1 MYEDK
6 TLVIED
12 EAEKI
17 GFGNVLLKVK
27 RLLNSNSL
35 LVIKDRILG
44 YRDKCMLIKK
54 MGFKLI
60 HLRKVGDKHYEY
72 MLILDESNSD

>member
-1 MYEDK
+1 MDERK
-6 TLVIED
+6 TLVIQD

-27 RLLNSNSL
+27 RLLNKNSL
-35 LVIKDRILG
+35 LVIKDHIIG

-60 HLRKVGDKHYEY
+60 HLRKVDDSHYEY
-72 MLILDESNSD
+72 MLIVDEDE